1 MKKTYKQP
9 MTDVVSVELAQL
21 IAASPIENGG
31 SLSDFQELDESI
43 TSGNMS
49 LDISDLWD

>member
-9 MTDVVSVELAQL
+9 MTDVVSVELTQL
-21 IAASPIENGG
+21 IAASPEDGFNIG
-31 SLSDFQELDESI
+31 DVPTLDEG
-43 TSGNMS
+43 TDSGNMS

>member
-9 MTDVVSVELAQL
+9 MTDVVSVELTQL

-31 SLSDFQELDESI
+31 LLNEFPELDGE
-43 TSGNMS
+43 TKEGNLS
-49 LDISDLWD
+49 LDITDLWD